1 MAKRKFYQRP
11 DGLFEAIRTINGKRV
26 AFRGKT
32 CREVEQKM
40 MAYKE
45 EAELGRT
52 VEQVAQEWLDHRENA
67 VSIGTITGYEACVKR
82 IVGYIGKERIA
93 QVKPIHC
100 QRILEQL
107 AQQGFKAGTL
117 KLYKSVLLQMFRY
130 AVIQGDIDI
139 SPATEI
145 ELPRGLPQKK
155 REALTTEQIKQV
167 TECRNGDWWLLG
179 LALLWTGCRRGE
191 LMALRYEDIDR
202 KNGVIHINKKINYSL
217 AGQYGKLEH
226 HTKTEAGMRDIP
238 LFSPL
243 ADALPRDRIG
253 LIFHDG
259 NGNHLSAW
267 AVNAAWRKYIED
279 AGLPEHIT
287 PHYFRHT
294 FATICYNAEVDPKQA
309 AAILGH
315 SNERITMELYTH
327 LSAEKKAAAAVKI
340 EEYAAKSIVGAV

>member
-45 EAELGRT
+45 EAALGRT
-52 VEQVAQEWLDHRENA
+52 VKQIADAWLKDKEGRVSDGTAISYAQ
-67 VSIGTITGYEACVKR
+67 SIGK
-82 IVGYIGKERIA
+82 IVDSIGDMRA
-93 QVKPIHC
+93 QHVKPIHC

-107 AQQGFKAGTL
+107 AGQGYKQGTVRMC
-117 KLYKSVLLQMFRY
+117 KSVIVQLFRY
-130 AVIQGDIDI
+130 AVMQGDIDI

-155 REALTTEQIKQV
+155 REALTAEQIKQV

-191 LMALRYEDIDR
+191 MMALCYEDIDR
-202 KNGVIHINKKINYSL
+202 KNGVIHITKQYNYS
-217 AGQYGKLEH
+217 AANKYGKLEQH
-226 HTKTEAGMRDIP
+226 AKTSSGVRSIP

-253 LIFHDG
+253 LIFHNEDG
-259 NGNHLSAW
+259 SHLTEGQVVVAW
-267 AVNAAWRKYIED
+267 KKYIKA

-294 FATICYNAEVDPKQA
+294 FATICYNAGVDPKQA
-309 AAILGH
+309 AAIMGH
-315 SNERITMELYTH
+315 SSERITMELYTH
-327 LSAEKKAAAAVKI
+327 LSAEKKAAAADKI
-340 EEYAAKSIVGAV
+340 EAYAAKSIAGAV